1 MTETKYSRVLVVAAT
16 TVVALCLL
24 ALMGAIPGEAAF
36 PGTNGPIAFQSDRDG
51 PQEIY
56 TVTPGGTANRITFS
70 SNSSDPAISPDGSR
84 IAFVNNSQITVMNAD
99 GSGITPLTSTPTT
112 KQSPAWS
119 PDGTRLL
126 FVANSFDVDGQTD
139 LEIWVIDAGGGVA
152 TQLTN
157 NTFPDLEPAWS
168 PLGNQIAFVATRP
181 GDTNRN
187 IYVMDSGGNGQT
199 SITPNNFTDCT
210 GTPPNPDT
218 CFSGHDDAPAW
229 SPDGTKIAFVHEQ
242 APNGGGPPNI
252 WTMDPSGANKDNLS
266 DSAVSF
272 INPAWS
278 PQGDM
283 LAAVG
288 TAPATTN
295 RDIWVMNSGG
305 GGQTP
310 IEPNPAHDISPDWGA
325 TAPPPDPLTLKLKAK
340 KVQQLEKLKV
350 KAECSNPCELSA
362 RAKGKADKKFRSKRV
377 KRELAANEPLRLKL
391 KLPKAKLDK
400 IDDEKGKATIKATAT
415 DTSGQSASDKVKVKI
430 KP

>member
-1 MTETKYSRVLVVAAT
+1 LRETKHSRLLVVAAT
-16 TVVALCLL
+16 TVVALCL
-24 ALMGAIPGEAAF
+24 ALIGALPGEAAF
-36 PGTNGPIAFQSDRDG
+36 PGANGPIAFQSDRDG

-56 TVTPGGTANRITFS
+56 TITPGGTANRITFS
-70 SNSSDPAISPDGSR
+70 TNSSDPTISPDGSR
-84 IAFVNNSQITVMNAD
+84 IAFVNANQITVMNAD
-99 GSGITPLTSTPTT
+99 GSGVTPLTSTSTS
-112 KQSPAWS
+112 KQDPAWS

-126 FVANSFDVDGQTD
+126 FAANSFDVDGQTD

-157 NTFPDLEPAWS
+157 NSFPDTYPAWS

-187 IYVMDSGGNGQT
+187 IYVMDAAGNGQT
-199 SITPNNFTDCT
+199 SITPNDFTDCT

-218 CFSGHDDAPAW
+218 CYSGHDDAPAW
-229 SPDGTKIAFVHEQ
+229 SPDGLKIAYVHEQ

-266 DSAVSF
+266 DGAVSF
-272 INPAWS
+272 VSPAWS

-295 RDIWVMNSGG
+295 RDIWVMNSDG

-310 IEPNPAHDISPDWGA
+310 VEPNTAHDINPDWGV
-325 TAPPPDPLTLKLKAK
+325 PPPSSPDPLTLELKAK
-340 KVQQLEKLKV
+340 KAQQLEKLKV

-377 KRELAANEPLRLKL
+377 ERELAENEPVRLKL
-391 KLPKAKLDK
+391 KLSKRKLEK
-400 IDDEKGKATIKATAT
+400 IDDEKGKATVKATAT
-415 DTSGQSASDKVKVKI
+415 DSSGQSASDKIKIKI

>member
-1 MTETKYSRVLVVAAT
+1 M
-16 TVVALCLL
+16 
-24 ALMGAIPGEAAF
+24 
-36 PGTNGPIAFQSDRDG
+36 
-51 PQEIY
+51 
-56 TVTPGGTANRITFS
+56 
-70 SNSSDPAISPDGSR
+70 
-84 IAFVNNSQITVMNAD
+84 NNTQITVMNAD

-112 KQSPAWS
+112 KQEPTWS

-139 LEIWVIDAGGGVA
+139 LEIWVIDADGSGR
-152 TQLTN
+152 TQLTH
-157 NTFPDLEPAWS
+157 NTFPDLKPAWS

-187 IYVMDSGGNGQT
+187 IYVMDADGNGQT
-199 SITPNNFTDCT
+199 SITPNVFTDCT

-218 CFSGHDDAPAW
+218 CWSGHDDDPAW
-229 SPDGTKIAFVHEQ
+229 SPDGLKIAYSHEQ

-295 RDIWVMNSGG
+295 RDIWVMNSDG

-310 IEPNPAHDISPDWGA
+310 IEPNTANDIDPDWGP
-325 TAPPPDPLTLKLKAK
+325 APPPPPVDDGTPPLFRPAHTRA
-340 KVQQLEKLKV
+340 QGQEGP
-350 KAECSNPCELSA
+350 AA
-362 RAKGKADKKFRSKRV
+362 REAQGQGGV
-377 KRELAANEPLRLKL
+377 LEPLRALSTREGQGRQEVPL
-391 KLPKAKLDK
+391 QESGAGARRERARAAQAEAPEVEARQDRRREGQGDDHGHGHRYLRPERQRQGQDK
-400 IDDEKGKATIKATAT
+400 DQALTLCRSSIGCRPWRGA
-415 DTSGQSASDKVKVKI
+415 
-430 KP
+430 